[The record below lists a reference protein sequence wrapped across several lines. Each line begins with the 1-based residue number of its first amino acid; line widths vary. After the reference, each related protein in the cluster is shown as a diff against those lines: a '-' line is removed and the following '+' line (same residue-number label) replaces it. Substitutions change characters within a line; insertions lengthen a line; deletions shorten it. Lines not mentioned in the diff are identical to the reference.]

1 MPVGRGQR
9 NGIETSWG
17 QERDMHCV
25 LRVHVSKH
33 KAQSETC
40 MHNKRTKIAKPYL
53 CSAMNMN
60 THTKSYLKKEF
71 IFTFKYTGRSKT
83 LKIYFILFY

>member
-9 NGIETSWG
+9 NGIETSCG

-60 THTKSYLKKEF
+60 IQSQNPTSRKNSFSHLNTPDVRKH
-71 IFTFKYTGRSKT
+71 
-83 LKIYFILFY
+83 